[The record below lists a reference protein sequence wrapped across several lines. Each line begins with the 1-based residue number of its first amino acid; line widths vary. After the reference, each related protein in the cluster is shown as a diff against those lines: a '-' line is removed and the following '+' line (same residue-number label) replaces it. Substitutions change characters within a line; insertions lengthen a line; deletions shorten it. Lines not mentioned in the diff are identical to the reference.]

1 MEMIISIER
10 IEALHEELRVGIR
23 NALLLQNPVIAD
35 DSELVA
41 NELIKALN
49 ALNILASIPETKA
62 ILQELL
68 FPEIVERLAKVEK
81 ELERM
86 NGDGK

>member
-1 MEMIISIER
+1 MIISIER
-10 IEALHEELRVGIR
+10 IEALHEELHVGIR
-23 NALLLQNPVIAD
+23 EALLLESPAIAD

-62 ILQELL
+62 ILQEIL
-68 FPEIVERLAKVEK
+68 FPEIVERLAKAERA
-81 ELERM
+81 LEQM